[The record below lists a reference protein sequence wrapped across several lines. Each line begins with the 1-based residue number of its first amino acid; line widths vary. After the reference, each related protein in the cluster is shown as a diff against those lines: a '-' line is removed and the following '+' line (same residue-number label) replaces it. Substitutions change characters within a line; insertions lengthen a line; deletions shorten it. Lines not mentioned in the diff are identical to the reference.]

1 MIDEMNQ
8 FKSSILY
15 TITTFVAI
23 SLWACDPAKVLM
35 ISSSNKPNTSVSIYA
50 NKVLFPRYKA
60 NGPDKI
66 KLVIPSP
73 NTPEH
78 RDTMFLYGIG
88 TWYGDEYMANFAKD
102 IDSII
107 IVNTKNTLVLNTQK
121 DIITYLL
128 KHRHGFAKSRL
139 TIRAK

>member
-1 MIDEMNQ
+1 MNQ
-8 FKSSILY
+8 FKPSIRY
-15 TITTFVAI
+15 SFTAIIVI
-23 SLWACDPAKVLM
+23 SLWACDPAKVLI
-35 ISSSNKPNTSVSIYA
+35 ISASNKPNTSVSIYA
-50 NKVLFPRYKA
+50 NKALFHKYQS

-88 TWYGDEYMANFAKD
+88 TWYGDEFMANFAKD

-121 DIITYLL
+121 DIIAYLL